1 MENKNE
7 EYFEELI
14 HKADMA
20 TTHLKDVVDCVLQ
33 IAELWITSLVDLSD
47 NDYGL
52 EARTVIRSMIESADY
67 LKEILEKEKE
77 SILEDSK

>member
-14 HKADMA
+14 CKADMA
-20 TTHLKDVVDCVLQ
+20 TAHLKDVMDCVQ
-33 IAELWITSLVDLSD
+33 ITELWITSLVDLSD
-47 NDYGL
+47 SDYGL
-52 EARTVIRSMIESADY
+52 EARTVIRSMKESAEY
-67 LKEILEKEKE
+67 LKEILGKEKE